1 MVAGECN
8 VGDKCRTHKNT
19 GACQPH
25 RESHLLL
32 PAQTPHHHRP
42 SGGKRIAVTTN
53 PMQPSKRRT
62 SCLGPLEIRMVPQFS
77 FKKFCKTSVGDGASR
92 QFQREV
98 GRGVLKSPAMAYPI
112 HAMRFWPRHQ
122 RLSGHRRL
130 VVPSRWSS
138 PFPWRFRS
146 MLGGQMLRRMRT
158 PFFTAPFGL
167 CNGEPVDDP

>member
-19 GACQPH
+19 GACQPQ

-62 SCLGPLEIRMVPQFS
+62 SCLGPLEIRMVPEFS
-77 FKKFCKTSVGDGASR
+77 FKKSCKTSVGDGASR
-92 QFQREV
+92 QFPGGLHHFNRATR
-98 GRGVLKSPAMAYPI
+98 GRAGRRWPTQFTLCDFGQATRGFLSIESSLNRPGGPARMAI
-112 HAMRFWPRHQ
+112 SFHA
-122 RLSGHRRL
+122 
-130 VVPSRWSS
+130 RWTNAAANA
-138 PFPWRFRS
+138 
-146 MLGGQMLRRMRT
+146 T
-158 PFFTAPFGL
+158 PFVTAPFRAM
-167 CNGEPVDDP
+167 